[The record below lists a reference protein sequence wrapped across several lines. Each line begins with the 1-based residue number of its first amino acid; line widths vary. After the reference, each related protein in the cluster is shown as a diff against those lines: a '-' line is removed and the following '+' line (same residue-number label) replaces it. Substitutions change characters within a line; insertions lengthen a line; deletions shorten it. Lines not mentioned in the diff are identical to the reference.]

1 MYVSE
6 SIWKNW
12 SANKYNVSLAFYR
25 NSLCYFI
32 HLRLLKTIQ
41 KHLFSHKMSSK
52 SHNEAEVQSL
62 QGEGGSDVFT
72 TTRHI
77 NNPNQQQQVR
87 RKSKFMLKILNNYL
101 TTFCTSQHL

>member
-1 MYVSE
+1 
-6 SIWKNW
+6 
-12 SANKYNVSLAFYR
+12 
-25 NSLCYFI
+25 
-32 HLRLLKTIQ
+32 
-41 KHLFSHKMSSK
+41 MSSK

-87 RKSKFMLKILNNYL
+87 QNGNLYRNF
-101 TTFCTSQHL
+101 

>member
-1 MYVSE
+1 
-6 SIWKNW
+6 
-12 SANKYNVSLAFYR
+12 
-25 NSLCYFI
+25 
-32 HLRLLKTIQ
+32 
-41 KHLFSHKMSSK
+41 MSSK

-87 RKSKFMLKILNNYL
+87 RKWILMLEFFSNN
-101 TTFCTSQHL
+101 